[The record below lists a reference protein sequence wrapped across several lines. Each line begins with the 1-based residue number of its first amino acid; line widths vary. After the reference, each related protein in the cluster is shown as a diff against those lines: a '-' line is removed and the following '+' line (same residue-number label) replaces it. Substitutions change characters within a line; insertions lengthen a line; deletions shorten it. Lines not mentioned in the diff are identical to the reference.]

1 MKATSGTSR
10 RLPTGLHRSGGD
22 GGCTFGHWGGRQR
35 IVGVLHWTV
44 MWSWLHTRAGGS
56 GLANGAR
63 ILALRGRRGPARLG
77 WHL

>member
-44 MWSWLHTRAGGS
+44 CDPGCT
-56 GLANGAR
+56 
-63 ILALRGRRGPARLG
+63 RGRGVRGWRTAREF
-77 WHL
+77 